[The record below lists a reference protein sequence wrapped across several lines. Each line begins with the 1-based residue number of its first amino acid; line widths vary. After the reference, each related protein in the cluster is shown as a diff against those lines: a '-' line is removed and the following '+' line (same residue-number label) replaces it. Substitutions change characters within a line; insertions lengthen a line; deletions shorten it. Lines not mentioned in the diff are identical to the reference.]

1 MLEKKTKKGQRGKGF
16 LLGVPFVGKLAKPMI
31 TIFFL
36 VQEKEDIDDEK
47 KYCYDDV
54 LLLKELRYLTNNLSW
69 LGMKE

>member
-16 LLGVPFVGKLAKPMI
+16 PLGVPFVGKLAKPMI
-31 TIFFL
+31 KKIFL
-36 VQEKEDIDDEK
+36 VEEKEDIDDEK

-54 LLLKELRYLTNNLSW
+54 LLLKELRYLTDNLSW

>member
-1 MLEKKTKKGQRGKGF
+1 MLETKTKKGQRGKGF

-31 TIFFL
+31 NFFFL

-47 KYCYDDV
+47 KYRYDDV